1 MTTRDAEMPDH
12 KALNEDLK
20 EITEHLARLR
30 SDVEG
35 LAGAIGA
42 TGSNQAEALQDQASE
57 TVSEGLAAVEDAVR
71 RKPAK
76 ALAIAAGAGLLLG
89 LILGR

>member
-30 SDVEG
+30 SDIEG
-35 LAGAIGA
+35 LAGVIGA
-42 TGSNQAEALQDQASE
+42 TGSHQAEALQDQASE
-57 TVSEGLAAVEDAVR
+57 ALTEGLAGIEDSVR
-71 RKPAK
+71 REPLK

-89 LILGR
+89 LVLGR